1 MTLQLND
8 SKTEARVAKAISK
21 IPISLRPDKKQFLIS
36 ALNSYIDGLVSEKV
50 IPSVWK
56 TESNPNLHLQ
66 YQVKDIDGYWFC

>member
-50 IPSVWK
+50 IPSV
-56 TESNPNLHLQ
+56 
-66 YQVKDIDGYWFC
+66 